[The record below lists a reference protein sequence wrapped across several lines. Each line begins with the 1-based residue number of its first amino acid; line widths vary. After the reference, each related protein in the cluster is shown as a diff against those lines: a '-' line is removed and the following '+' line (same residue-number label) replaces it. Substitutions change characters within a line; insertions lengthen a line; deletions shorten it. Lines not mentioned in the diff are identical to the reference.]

1 MSKTCNGCATDEKM
15 SKVIMSSAD
24 WQRNEQRHERREKRL
39 VWVIVLLIVL
49 LVGSNI
55 GWLVYESQFE
65 TVETSTEE
73 SIVVDAQENCV
84 ANYIGN
90 DGDIYNGENYSKEKN
105 HN

>member
-1 MSKTCNGCATDEKM
+1 MSKTCNGCGTGNQPISVPYVVHE
-15 SKVIMSSAD
+15 SSMA
-24 WQRNEQRHERREKRL
+24 RAERQAKRL
-39 VWVIVLLIVL
+39 IAIIILLIVL

-55 GWLVYESQFE
+55 GWLIYESQFE

-73 SIVVDAQENCV
+73 SIVVDAQENGV

>member
-1 MSKTCNGCATDEKM
+1 MSKTCNGCGETPITTV
-15 SKVIMSSAD
+15 SMSSAD

-55 GWLVYESQFE
+55 GWLVYESQF
-65 TVETSTEE
+65 VETETTEE
-73 SIVVDAQENCV
+73 NIVVDADENGV

-90 DGDIYNGENYSKEKN
+90 DGDIINGKDYDK
-105 HN
+105 

>member
-55 GWLVYESQFE
+55 GWLVYESSFE
-65 TVETSTEE
+65 TVETVEE
-73 SIVVDAQENCV
+73 YAIEQNADSGNNNSIINGGEIV
-84 ANYIGN
+84 
-90 DGDIYNGENYSKEKN
+90 NGETEDNIQKN
-105 HN
+105 N